1 MASCEFLKR
10 RGAETLPATGA
21 WTSVFTA
28 GSEGDAFRLVHLRS
42 LEPAPW
48 EARLRWSTGD
58 ESGLEALVTVPQ
70 QVRVGLYGATLQVD
84 GRSITGATNRV
95 AVHAP
100 VGFARTANQWEVR
113 GSQTASEEAVD
124 IPPWAVGV
132 RLDLGVDTAYATS
145 YLRLVGPDA
154 LNTRALVYGDVQP
167 GAGTLRMGGTR
178 VLKVFAT
185 AQWRIVFDLSL

>member
-1 MASCEFLKR
+1 MTKCDFLKR
-10 RGAETLPATGA
+10 RGDGTLPD
-21 WTSVFTA
+21 S
-28 GSEGDAFRLVHLRS
+28 GSWLSIFNADSAGDAYRLVHLRS

-58 ESGLEALVTVPQ
+58 ESGLEAFVTVPQ
-70 QVRVGLYGATLQVD
+70 QVRIGIFAASLEVS
-84 GRSITGATNRV
+84 GRSITGSTNSV
-95 AVHAP
+95 VMHAP
-100 VGFARTANQWEVR
+100 VGFLRTANYWEVR

-145 YLRLVGPDA
+145 YLRLVGPDG

-178 VLKVFAT
+178 ILKIFAT
-185 AQWRIVFDLSL
+185 AQWRVVFDLDL